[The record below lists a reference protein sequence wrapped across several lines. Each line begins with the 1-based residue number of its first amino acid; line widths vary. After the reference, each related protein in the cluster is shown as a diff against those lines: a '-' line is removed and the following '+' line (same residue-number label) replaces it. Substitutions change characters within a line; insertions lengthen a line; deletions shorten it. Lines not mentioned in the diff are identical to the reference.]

1 MTAPRASTDA
11 ARRRRHRVW
20 IMLGAAAAIAATLA
34 LAVNGAGYYILGAG
48 DRVLSPHH
56 AQLKPGGTIGI
67 AMGISGTAM
76 ILAIFLYPIRKRWK
90 WLSKKGK
97 TKHWLDYH
105 ILMGLTAPVVITFH
119 SAFKFRGV
127 AGLAYWS
134 MMAVMASGIVGRY
147 FYGRIP
153 RKLGE
158 AEMSFDEAE
167 RLRAALAEQIA
178 EQRVLPREE
187 LDSLLALPSKDE
199 VQRMPLLKALAV
211 IVALDVRRGYRSW
224 RLRRHASAEL
234 KQALAA
240 ASRQAALSKDVL
252 FLSKV
257 KRLFHA
263 WHVIHR
269 PFSYS
274 LAVLAVLHIFVVTF
288 LGYW

>member
-1 MTAPRASTDA
+1 MSATAITAPRASTDA

-20 IMLGAAAAIAATLA
+20 VVLGAAAAIAATLA

-56 AQLKPGGTIGI
+56 GQLKPGGTIGT

-199 VQRMPLLKALAV
+199 VQRMLKLMP
-211 IVALDVRRGYRSW
+211 R
-224 RLRRHASAEL
+224 
-234 KQALAA
+234 QALHAKTIGFIHPA
-240 ASRQAALSKDVL
+240 TGKEMHFDSELPSDMKSVL
-252 FLSKV
+252 EILRAKNGSG
-257 KRLFHA
+257 
-263 WHVIHR
+263 
-269 PFSYS
+269 
-274 LAVLAVLHIFVVTF
+274 T
-288 LGYW
+288 